1 MKIVILD
8 AATLGDVNLS
18 GLEKFGTLETFPT
31 TQAQEIPNRIQGAEM
46 IITNKVAINRP
57 ILETTNTLKLIC
69 VAATGYNIIDIQ
81 CAAERGIA
89 VTNAVGYSTN
99 SVVAHTFSMLFY
111 LSHHCRYFD
120 DYTRSR
126 QWCQSPTFNHLGES
140 FFELAGKQWGIIG
153 MGTIGRKVADIAQAF
168 GCDVAYFSTSGKNR
182 AQPFEC
188 VSLEKLLQQSQI
200 LSIHAPLNE
209 KTANLIDEPQLKQ
222 MSSQAILLNVS
233 RGGIVNE
240 AALASALDKGEIAA
254 AGLDVLENEP
264 PEESNPLF
272 QIQNPDRLFI
282 TPHIAWISR
291 ESRARLVT
299 EVEQNIAAFLKGE
312 SRNRVI

>member
-18 GLEKFGTLETFPT
+18 GLEKFGTVETFAT
-31 TQAQEIPNRIQGAEM
+31 TQPEEVPNRIKGAEI
-46 IITNKVAINRP
+46 IITNKVILNRP

-81 CAAERGIA
+81 CAAERGIT
-89 VTNAVGYSTN
+89 VTNAVGYSTE

-111 LSHHCRYFD
+111 LAHHSRYFD

-126 QWCQSPTFNHLGES
+126 QWCKSPTFNHLGES
-140 FFELAGKQWGIIG
+140 FSELAGKQWGIIG
-153 MGTIGRKVADIAQAF
+153 MGTIGRQVADIAQAF
-168 GCDVAYFSTSGKNR
+168 GCQVSYFSTSGQNR
-182 AQPFEC
+182 EQPFEC
-188 VSLEKLLQQSQI
+188 LSLEQLLQQSQI
-200 LSIHAPLNE
+200 ISIHAPLNE
-209 KTANLIDEPQLKQ
+209 KTANLIDTPQLQQ

-240 AALASALDKGEIAA
+240 AALALALDNGEIAA
-254 AGLDVLENEP
+254 AGLDVLAKEP
-264 PEESNPLF
+264 PEENNPLF
-272 QIQNPDRLFI
+272 QIQNQDRLFI

>member
-18 GLEKFGTLETFPT
+18 GLEKFGTVETFAT
-31 TQAQEIPNRIQGAEM
+31 TQPEDVPSRIQAAEI
-46 IITNKVAINRP
+46 IITNKVIINRP
-57 ILETTNTLKLIC
+57 ILETTNSLKLIC

-81 CAAERGIA
+81 CAAERGIT

-111 LSHHCRYFD
+111 LSHHSRYFD

-126 QWCQSPTFNHLGES
+126 QWCKSPTFNHLGES
-140 FFELAGKQWGIIG
+140 FSELAGKQWGIIG

-168 GCDVAYFSTSGKNR
+168 GCQVSYFSTSGKNKE
-182 AQPFEC
+182 QPFEC
-188 VSLEKLLQQSQI
+188 VSLEQLLQQSQI
-200 LSIHAPLNE
+200 ISIHAPLNE
-209 KTANLIDEPQLKQ
+209 KTANLIDKPQLQQ

-240 AALASALDKGEIAA
+240 TALASALDDGEIAA
-254 AGLDVLENEP
+254 AGLDVLAKEP
-264 PEESNPLF
+264 PEENNPLF
-272 QIQNPDRLFI
+272 QLQNKDRLFI

-291 ESRARLVT
+291 ESRAQLIT

-312 SRNRVI
+312 SRNCVI

>member
-18 GLEKFGTLETFPT
+18 GLEKFGTVETFAT
-31 TQAQEIPNRIQGAEM
+31 TQPEDVPSRIQGAEI
-46 IITNKVAINRP
+46 IITNKVVINRP
-57 ILETTNTLKLIC
+57 ILETTNSLKLIC

-81 CAAERGIA
+81 CAAERGIT

-111 LSHHCRYFD
+111 LSHHSRYFD

-126 QWCQSPTFNHLGES
+126 QWCKSPTFNHLGES
-140 FFELAGKQWGIIG
+140 FSELAGKQWGIIG

-168 GCDVAYFSTSGKNR
+168 GCQVSYFSTSGKNKE
-182 AQPFEC
+182 QPFEC
-188 VSLEKLLQQSQI
+188 VSLEQLLQQSQI
-200 LSIHAPLNE
+200 ISIHAPLNE
-209 KTANLIDEPQLKQ
+209 KTANLIDKPQLQQ

-240 AALASALDKGEIAA
+240 TALASALDDGEIAA
-254 AGLDVLENEP
+254 AGLDVLAKEP
-264 PEESNPLF
+264 PEASNPLF
-272 QIQNPDRLFI
+272 QLQNKDRLFI

-291 ESRARLVT
+291 ESRAQLIT

>member
-18 GLEKFGTLETFPT
+18 GLEKFGTVESFPT
-31 TQAQEIPNRIQGAEM
+31 TQAEEVPTRIQSAEI

-57 ILETTNTLKLIC
+57 ILETTNSLKLIC
-69 VAATGYNIIDIQ
+69 VAATGYNIIDIP
-81 CAAERGIA
+81 CARERGIT

-99 SVVAHTFSMLFY
+99 SVVDHTFAMLFY
-111 LSHHCRYFD
+111 LSHHSRYFD

-126 QWCQSPTFNHLGES
+126 QWCESPTFNHLGES
-140 FFELAGKQWGIIG
+140 FFELGGKQWGIIG

-168 GCDVAYFSTSGKNR
+168 GCQVSYFSTSGQNCE
-182 AQPFEC
+182 QPFEC
-188 VSLEKLLQQSQI
+188 VSLEQLLQQSQI
-200 LSIHAPLNE
+200 VSIHAPLNE
-209 KTANLIDEPQLKQ
+209 KTANLIDEPQLQQ

-240 AALASALDKGEIAA
+240 AALGSALEHGEIAA
-254 AGLDVLENEP
+254 AGLDVLAKEP

-272 QIQNPDRLFI
+272 QIKNKDRLFI